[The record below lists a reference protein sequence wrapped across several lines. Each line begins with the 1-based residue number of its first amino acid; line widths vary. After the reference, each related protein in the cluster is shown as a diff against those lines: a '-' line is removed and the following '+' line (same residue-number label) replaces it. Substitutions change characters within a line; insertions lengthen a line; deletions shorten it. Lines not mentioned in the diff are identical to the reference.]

1 MNIVLSNLYYY
12 SNMHLHIV
20 MCFLLC
26 INRNMEDVDTGVKV
40 TTICED
46 LHTFKKV
53 YLLFQ
58 ILLLFITARSRVSF
72 MSINKVG
79 VASG

>member
-1 MNIVLSNLYYY
+1 MWILGLKLQQYVKIYI
-12 SNMHLHIV
+12 HL
-20 MCFLLC
+20 
-26 INRNMEDVDTGVKV
+26 
-40 TTICED
+40 
-46 LHTFKKV
+46 KKV

-72 MSINKVG
+72 MSVNKVG